1 MSMKFAK
8 VDPNVFSQLQVE
20 AGVLLN
26 TFNPATPS
34 APEASAIICATSG
47 GIKADCV
54 PSFTDFGEDIDNV
67 PNNTKELKRVDGWE
81 CTLGFTALNITT
93 AILKKALGVADIDT
107 TDTTKVI
114 PRAELEQTDFSDVWW
129 VGDLTDGG
137 MVAIKLKNALSTG
150 GLSLQTTKKGK
161 GQLSVTLTGHI
172 SIEHTDEIP
181 MEFYVATA

>member
-26 TFNPATPS
+26 TFDPATLA
-34 APEASAIICATSG
+34 APDASAIICATSG
-47 GIKADCV
+47 GIKADCA
-54 PSFTDFGEDIDNV
+54 PSYTDFGEDIDNV
-67 PNNTKELKRVDGWE
+67 PNNTMELKRIDGYE
-81 CTLGFTALNITT
+81 CTFAFTALNVTT
-93 AILKKALGVADIDT
+93 NVIKTALGAADIDS
-107 TDTTKVI
+107 TDTTKVT
-114 PRAELEQTDFSDVWW
+114 PRVELKLADFKPIWW

>member
-1 MSMKFAK
+1 MGLKFNK
-8 VDPNVFSQLQVE
+8 VNPEALSQLQVE
-20 AGVLLN
+20 AGILLSS
-26 TFNPATPS
+26 FDPA
-34 APEASAIICATSG
+34 APTVVDENIICATTG

-54 PSFTDFGEDIDNV
+54 PSYEDFGSDIDNI
-67 PNNTKELKRVDGWE
+67 PENTKELKRVTDWA
-81 CTLGFTALNITT
+81 CTFGFTALNITT
-93 AILKKALGVADIDT
+93 AILKKALGAADIDT

-114 PRAELEQTDFSDVWW
+114 PRAELEQTDFSNVWW

-161 GQLSVTLTGHI
+161 GQLSVTLTGHV
-172 SIEHTDEIP
+172 SIDDTEDVP